1 MCVPGKNWQKRHR
14 RFVLS
19 PKTAG
24 IETKYPNKLLAFDLM
39 SKILVVEDDEFLA
52 ETIADCLT
60 FTGYAADRIGTGTE
74 ASAMMR
80 ANHYDLVLLDSM
92 LPDMNGLD
100 ILKAYRAEKGSS
112 KILFLTGAKKNE
124 EAAMELGADFFL
136 SKPFEIDE
144 LLSVVARLT
153 GSAPAN
159 AST

>member
-1 MCVPGKNWQKRHR
+1 
-14 RFVLS
+14 
-19 PKTAG
+19 
-24 IETKYPNKLLAFDLM
+24 M
-39 SKILVVEDDEFLA
+39 SNILVVEDDEFLA
-52 ETIADCLT
+52 ETIADCLI

-74 ASAMMR
+74 ACAMMR
-80 ANHYDLVLLDSM
+80 AKNYDLILLDSM

-100 ILKAYRAEKGSS
+100 ILKGYREEKGSA
-112 KILFLTGAKKNE
+112 KVLFLTGAKKNE

-153 GSAPAN
+153 GSAPAK

>member
-1 MCVPGKNWQKRHR
+1 M
-14 RFVLS
+14 
-19 PKTAG
+19 
-24 IETKYPNKLLAFDLM
+24 AFELM
-39 SKILVVEDDEFLA
+39 SHILVVEDDEFLA
-52 ETIADCLT
+52 ETIADCLI
-60 FTGYAADRIGTGTE
+60 FTGYTADRIGTGTE
-74 ASAMMR
+74 ACEMMR
-80 ANHYDLVLLDSM
+80 AKNYDLILLDSM

-100 ILKAYRAEKGSS
+100 ILKGYREEKGSA

-153 GSAPAN
+153 GSAPAK

>member
-1 MCVPGKNWQKRHR
+1 M
-14 RFVLS
+14 
-19 PKTAG
+19 
-24 IETKYPNKLLAFDLM
+24 AFDSM

-52 ETIADCLT
+52 ETIADCLI
-60 FTGYAADRIGTGTE
+60 FTGHNADRIGTGTE
-74 ASAMMR
+74 ASQMMR
-80 ANHYDLVLLDSM
+80 ANNYDLVLLDSM

-100 ILKAYRAEKGSS
+100 ILKAYREEKGSS

-153 GSAPAN
+153 GGTPAK
-159 AST
+159 ASTSQIEL

>member
-1 MCVPGKNWQKRHR
+1 MQNHRVLRLSTLICVWR
-14 RFVLS
+14 L
-19 PKTAG
+19 
-24 IETKYPNKLLAFDLM
+24 LM

-60 FTGYAADRIGTGTE
+60 FTGHEADRIGTGAE
-74 ASAMMR
+74 ACEMLT

-100 ILKAYRAEKGSS
+100 ILKTYKEGKGSA

-124 EAAMELGADFFL
+124 EAAMELGADVFL
-136 SKPFEIDE
+136 AKPFEIDE
-144 LLSVVARLT
+144 LLSTVARLT
-153 GSAPAN
+153 GGAPAG